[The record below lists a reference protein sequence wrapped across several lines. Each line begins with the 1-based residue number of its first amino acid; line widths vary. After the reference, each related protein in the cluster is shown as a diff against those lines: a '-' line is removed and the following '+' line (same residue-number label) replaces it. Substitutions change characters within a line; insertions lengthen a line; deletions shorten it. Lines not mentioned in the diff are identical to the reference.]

1 MKRSDAQFWSTR
13 FTQRPPQGR
22 RKAFAALLP
31 LFLLFCA
38 ALLSTPG
45 TAATRTDTLYKQA
58 LQAYGDRNYE
68 RAVVL
73 YRQILEVEP
82 GNATAYVDLG
92 LALKEM
98 GKHEEAASAI
108 RQGLAVRPGMVMGHY
123 YLASTLVSL
132 EQWEEASEALDAAL
146 ARKPDLEFF
155 GETNYLQGIIALG
168 LGRFGEAREALEKAR
183 NSNPG
188 LAPAVDMAMAKI
200 ARQEASATQEPAT
213 MPTPPTTEGLPGGS
227 ASPTPAPPLPS
238 GTASLPA
245 PSPTAEELITS
256 VEEGLPS
263 LEDLLPPPPPL
274 GGTSSREDTLPPPPP
289 PPVPEPTEPPPPA
302 GDAHPSPAPPPGSQD
317 VLPPPPVLDLQ
328 ENTEA
333 NRTPRD
339 QTGDPLNASG
349 PPDWI
354 EQTPPLPLEEQ
365 ERLATELF
373 KTLANTDADKIGTFI
388 SLYDRVLT
396 ECPDAKRAPEAL
408 WRLSNLYLLAYD
420 APKFPQ
426 VALSLERLLRRYPS
440 SPFVP
445 DARKRLL
452 RAYEEM
458 EHFQRTFPLYE
469 AILAEETVMSDEDF
483 TAWAVGYGQNLEK
496 TGDTAKAKEW
506 YGKALERDAGKDSF
520 SARIARERLDAL
532 R

>member
-1 MKRSDAQFWSTR
+1 MKRSDVQSWDTCCTR
-13 FTQRPPQGR
+13 RSSQRR
-22 RKAFAALLP
+22 RKAFAVLLP
-31 LFLLFCA
+31 LSLLFCTV
-38 ALLSTPG
+38 LSSVPG
-45 TAATRTDTLYKQA
+45 TAVTRTDTLYKQA

-68 RAVVL
+68 RAVIL
-73 YRQILEVEP
+73 YRQILEAEP

-98 GKHEEAASAI
+98 GKHEEAAAAI
-108 RQGLAVRPGMVMGHY
+108 RQGLAMRPGMVMGHY

-132 EQWEEASEALDAAL
+132 EQWEEASRALDAAL
-146 ARKPDLEFF
+146 TQKPDLEFF

-183 NSNPG
+183 SNNPG

-200 ARQEASATQEPAT
+200 ARQEASAMPVSTP
-213 MPTPPTTEGLPGGS
+213 MPTPPATEGLPGGFTP
-227 ASPTPAPPLPS
+227 PTPAQPLPS
-238 GTASLPA
+238 GTASFPA
-245 PSPTAEELITS
+245 PSPTAEERITS

-274 GGTSSREDTLPPPPP
+274 GGTSSREETLPPPPP
-289 PPVPEPTEPPPPA
+289 LPEPTEPPPPA

-317 VLPPPPVLDLQ
+317 ELPPPPVLDLQ
-328 ENTEA
+328 ENTTA
-333 NRTPRD
+333 NRTPLD
-339 QTGDPLNASG
+339 QTANPLNASG
-349 PPDWI
+349 PQDWI

-373 KTLANTDADKIGTFI
+373 QTLANTDADQIGTFI

-420 APKFPQ
+420 EPKFPQ

-440 SPFVP
+440 SPFVS

-452 RAYEEM
+452 SAYEEM
-458 EHFQRTFPLYE
+458 GDFQKTLPLYE
-469 AILAEETVMSDEDF
+469 AILAEETAMSDEDF